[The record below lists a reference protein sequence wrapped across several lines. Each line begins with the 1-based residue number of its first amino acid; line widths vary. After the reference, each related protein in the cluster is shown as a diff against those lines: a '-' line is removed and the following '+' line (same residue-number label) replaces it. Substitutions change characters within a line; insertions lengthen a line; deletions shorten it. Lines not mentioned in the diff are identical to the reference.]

1 MKKLFVALMAVLV
14 LASCGKKEA
23 PVQKSEADVMVM
35 TADIM
40 NSTAAKLESAA
51 TADEV
56 IDVMASM
63 VADVHKMEDEFGEL
77 VDSINGLNETDLY
90 EKFPK
95 EMELVE
101 AANQKF
107 SDAIIAKEE
116 VMKDITPE
124 QQLRLVE
131 VLQSLE

>member
-1 MKKLFVALMAVLV
+1 
-14 LASCGKKEA
+14 
-23 PVQKSEADVMVM
+23 
-35 TADIM
+35 
-40 NSTAAKLESAA
+40 
-51 TADEV
+51 
-56 IDVMASM
+56 
-63 VADVHKMEDEFGEL
+63 
-77 VDSINGLNETDLY
+77 
-90 EKFPK
+90 
-95 EMELVE
+95 MELVE